1 MSYILDAVS
10 LIIVCFLAWRCSK
23 KGFVKTAVLFFGF
36 VVSAVIARYLA
47 LPIANFIYDSFIA
60 EKVSQTISMKLA
72 TSSVIGPMTDL
83 SIKIDSALDSLP
95 EILRN
100 ATGFL
105 MGSSE
110 AETAVSSAMVEAGKT
125 LSESIE
131 TEVVKP
137 AVISLL
143 QSILFIVLFVILSF
157 LIKKLA
163 FVGGYFNKIPVVG
176 KLNMFLGGVLGTL
189 EGLIIVFLIAV
200 AIHFAMLLLG
210 DKIPITQTDIDSSFV
225 FKFFYEKNPLI
236 NIK

>member
-10 LIIVCFLAWRCSK
+10 LIIVCFFAWRCSK
-23 KGFVKTAVLFFGF
+23 KGFVKAAVLFFGF
-36 VVSAVIARYLA
+36 VIAAVIARYVS
-47 LPIANFIYDSFIA
+47 LPIANFIYDSFVA

-200 AIHFAMLLLG
+200 ALHFSLLLLG
-210 DKIPITQTDIDSSFV
+210 DKIPITETDIDNSFV